1 MAYSKQNFADG
12 QVLEAEHLN
21 NIEQGIVDNENA
33 LAGMQPKG
41 NYVTEETASKSYQPK
56 GNYLTE
62 HQTLKTINGQSLI
75 GEGNIEINGGGD
87 GGSGGN
93 DETSSEYSDIAYI
106 ENTGTQNINTD
117 YTVQENDVLTL
128 EYEIPESARS
138 VTGDK
143 VLFMGYNGSSS
154 SVRVGTYGDAYK
166 FYIRFGNTTSQE
178 TAVIDPAPFMSG
190 VMSLSKQSFSV
201 NGVHLLTPTFK
212 SLPTNLSLYVPGT
225 KSYVKVKSFKVHR
238 DGELIK
244 WYVPKLRKADEIPGL
259 YEKVGGTFHVNT
271 GSGMFIYP
279 PPATSGGSGTVVQAG
294 IPTLTNAQKTAIQTL
309 MSEWYANRDNFFY
322 EYYHSLD
329 AHASTACYDSSKQKF
344 KLCCA
349 TFVQNIMLG
358 RSVQD
363 FVGKNASTYSPSITK
378 TDVSSFGYA
387 FNFRYRRL
395 LYGKTKKGT
404 DGATTG
410 YYGFVR
416 VNKDT
421 DVGSYSLNTYYGDGN
436 STLYGQQFNNLNNAN
451 DMAREL
457 YEMGCEIPFSELDV
471 GDIWFTGDKTL
482 APNVSGY
489 NAAAWRNIT
498 HVGMVYDVQYVDGH
512 KVIEW
517 IECTDAFGDDIAIE
531 KDKLTD
537 EDEFYKFMAYRVH
550 ANHVFCA
557 RLPVAF
563 GYSGNVPAQV
573 TACPT
578 P

>member
-1 MAYSKQNFADG
+1 MAFQKHNFVSG
-12 QVLEAEHLN
+12 QKLKASDLN
-21 NIEQGIVDNENA
+21 EIEQAIVNN
-33 LAGMQPKG
+33 
-41 NYVTEETASKSYQPK
+41 ETALVGKQPA

-75 GEGNIEINGGGD
+75 GEGNIEIVGGNSEGD
-87 GGSGGN
+87 SSGSGDNNGIP
-93 DETSSEYSDIAYI
+93 SEYAQIAYI
-106 ENTGTQNINTD
+106 ENTGTQNINTG
-117 YTVQENDVLTL
+117 YLIQEADILTM

-138 VTGDK
+138 ITGDK
-143 VLFMGYNGSSS
+143 VLFMGYNGSTS

-166 FYIRFGNTTSQE
+166 FYVRWGNTTSTE
-178 TAVIDPAPFMSG
+178 TVAVDPASFMSG
-190 VMSLSKQSFSV
+190 VLSLSKQSLSL
-201 NGVHLLTPTFK
+201 NGVHVITPTFK
-212 SLPTNLSLYVPGT
+212 TWATNNTLYVPGT

-238 DGELIK
+238 DGALVK
-244 WYVPKLRKADEIPGL
+244 WYVPVLRKADEIPGL
-259 YEKVGGTFHVNT
+259 YEKVDGTFHVNT

-279 PPATSGGSGTVVQAG
+279 PPASSGGSGSTVVQAG
-294 IPTLTNAQKTAIQTL
+294 VPTLTSAQKTAIKTL
-309 MSEWYANRDNFFY
+309 MDDWYANRDAFFY

-329 AHASTACYDSSKQKF
+329 AHAGTSCYDSSKQKF

-358 RSVQD
+358 RSVAD
-363 FVGKNASTYSPSITK
+363 FVGKNASTYSPNITK

-387 FNFRYRRL
+387 FNFRYRRM
-395 LYGKTKKGT
+395 LYGKTKK
-404 DGATTG
+404 DGDGNTSG

-421 DVGSYSLNTYYGDGN
+421 DVGSYSLNTYYVDGN
-436 STLYGQQFNNLNNAN
+436 GALYGQQFNNLNNAN

-457 YEMGCEIPFSELDV
+457 YEMGCEIPFSELDI

-482 APNVSGY
+482 IPNVSGY

-531 KDKLTD
+531 RDKLTD

-557 RLPVAF
+557 RLPIAF
-563 GYSGNVPAQV
+563 GISANVPAKV
-573 TACPT
+573 TVCPT

>member
-1 MAYSKQNFADG
+1 MAYEKLNITDHQTKWSK
-12 QVLEAEHLN
+12 EHVDHL
-21 NIEQGIVDNENA
+21 EQGILANEA
-33 LAGMQPKG
+33 AI
-41 NYVTEETASKSYQPK
+41 ETKQPK

-62 HQTLKTINGQSLI
+62 LQLKTINGQSLV
-75 GEGNIEINGGGD
+75 
-87 GGSGGN
+87 GSGDIEFSGG
-93 DETSSEYSDIAYI
+93 TSGDSGDSEANSEYAALAYI
-106 ENTGTQNINTD
+106 ENTGTQNVNTG
-117 YTVQENDVLTL
+117 YIIQENDILTL
-128 EYEIPESARS
+128 EYEIPESALS
-138 VTGDK
+138 IAGDK

-154 SVRVGTYGDAYK
+154 SVRVGVYGEKYS
-166 FYIRFGNTTSQE
+166 FYIRWGNTTSTE
-178 TAVIDPAPFMSG
+178 TTAVDPASFMSG
-190 VMSLSKQSFSV
+190 VMSLSKQSFAV
-201 NGVHLLTPTFK
+201 NGVHIITPTIK
-212 SLPTNLSLYVPGT
+212 TWATDMTLYVPGT

-238 DGELIK
+238 DGELVK
-244 WYVPKLRKADEIPGL
+244 WYVPMLRKADEIPGL
-259 YEKVGGTFHVNT
+259 YEKVEGVFLTNT

-279 PPATSGGSGTVVQAG
+279 PPASSGGSGSVVYAG
-294 IPTLTNAQKTAIQTL
+294 IPTLTNAQKAAIQAL
-309 MSEWYANRDNFFY
+309 MADWYANRDAFFY

-329 AHASTACYDSSKQKF
+329 AHASGNCYDSSKQKF

-358 RSVQD
+358 RSVTD
-363 FVGKNASTYSPSITK
+363 FVGKNASTYSPNITK
-378 TDVSSFGYA
+378 TDVSSFGHSFY
-387 FNFRYRRL
+387 FRYRRL
-395 LYGKTKKGT
+395 LYGKTKKDS
-404 DGATTG
+404 DGKTSG

-421 DVGSYSLNTYYGDGN
+421 DVGSYSLNTYYVEGN
-436 STLYGQQFNNLNNAN
+436 GSLYGQQFNNLNNAN

-457 YEMGCEIPFSELDV
+457 YEMGCEIPFSELDI

-482 APNVSGY
+482 APNISGY

-498 HVGMVYDVQYVDGH
+498 HVGMVYDVQWVDGQ

-537 EDEFYKFMAYRVH
+537 ADDFYKMMAYRVH

-557 RLPVAF
+557 RLPIAF
-563 GYSGNVPAQV
+563 GHSANVPSKV